1 MVPSIGPYATDRL
14 YYLPGAEGI
23 ALNLYHIKLKKRIIM
38 LQTIIFVFVFII
50 GAVAGSFLNV
60 VILRLPAEGES
71 IVFPASRCPK
81 CLQTIRWYDNIPI
94 ISFIL
99 LRKRCRNCGEPI
111 SWQYPL
117 VELVMALLSLALVF
131 KFGITFAL
139 PIYFVFSAALLV
151 VIIIDFYHKI
161 IPDSISLPGIVAGFA
176 CSFIN
181 PVVTWQE
188 SGLGLLIGG
197 GVLYAVAAGYYL
209 FTKREGMGGGDI
221 KLLAMIGAFLGW
233 QSLPFVVFGS
243 SILGAVIGIG
253 AMLKQK
259 RGGRTMIPYGPFL
272 SIAALLYMFY
282 REMIDYYLVLYFL
295 GPPQY

>member
-1 MVPSIGPYATDRL
+1 MHLV
-14 YYLPGAEGI
+14 
-23 ALNLYHIKLKKRIIM
+23 IIY
-38 LQTIIFVFVFII
+38 VFTFFL
-50 GAVAGSFLNV
+50 GAVVGSFLNV

-81 CLQTIRWYDNIPI
+81 CLQAIRWYDNIPI

-99 LRKRCRNCGEPI
+99 LNRRCRHCGEPI

-117 VELVMALLSLALVF
+117 IELVMALLSLALVA
-131 KFGITFAL
+131 KFGFSAAL
-139 PIYFVFSAALLV
+139 PIYFVFTAALLA
-151 VIIIDFYHKI
+151 VIFIDFHHKI
-161 IPDSISLPGIVAGFA
+161 IPDSISLPGVAIGFA
-176 CSFIN
+176 CSFVN
-181 PVVTWQE
+181 PLVTWQQ

-243 SILGAVIGIG
+243 SILGAAVGIG

-259 RGGRTMIPYGPFL
+259 KGGKTVIPYGPFL

-282 REMIDYYLVLYFL
+282 RELIDYSLALYFL
-295 GPPQY
+295 GSPPY